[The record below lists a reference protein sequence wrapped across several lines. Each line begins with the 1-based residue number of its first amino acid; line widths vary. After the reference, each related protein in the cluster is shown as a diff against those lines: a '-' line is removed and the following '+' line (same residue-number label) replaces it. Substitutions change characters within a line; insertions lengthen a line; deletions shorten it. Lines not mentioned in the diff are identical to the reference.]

1 MAKKTFTL
9 EEANQTLEEIRP
21 HVEVIVDIN
30 EKIIHTSKDVENLF
44 DIWGDNVMEKNNP
57 DHEIYFELIERGS
70 FLSNELK
77 ERVIEVEKIGC
88 YLKDFKLGLVNFP
101 FEHEGKKVF
110 LSWKLGEK
118 SIDYWHEMN
127 SGFSGRKRIDELN
140 KPISQ

>member
-77 ERVIEVEKIGC
+77 ERV
-88 YLKDFKLGLVNFP
+88 DR
-101 FEHEGKKVF
+101 
-110 LSWKLGEK
+110 K
-118 SIDYWHEMN
+118 SVV
-127 SGFSGRKRIDELN
+127 
-140 KPISQ
+140 